1 MSLENNGSENVC
13 AFNHGLEGD
22 EVSGAR
28 FRCVTSKWAG
38 LAGLAFLIGSHI
50 APGSCCDVRRTRRSA
65 KLIGCSIADLDVVY
79 SDMIVDFSPKC
90 NHSSF
95 HNREKPEKPPR
106 PSHLIGQMSPI
117 GVRIR
122 RYPLSGQTRRFR
134 LITRTWLQ
142 LLNQQ
147 LTWFPSV
154 Q

>member
-22 EVSGAR
+22 EVSGTR

-134 LITRTWLQ
+134 LITRT
-142 LLNQQ
+142 
-147 LTWFPSV
+147 
-154 Q
+154 